1 MANERKICVI
11 LGSAPVE
18 GDCIPEDL
26 CAKDAYL
33 ICADGGVD
41 TAARLGLHP
50 DLIVGD
56 FDSLEGELPQD
67 VETIHL
73 PVEKDE
79 TDLLYGVKEGFRRG
93 YNQFVLLGALG
104 GPRFDHSIA
113 SLCVLSYIADRG
125 GRGVLADG
133 RTRVFVLSS
142 GRLVFTDLK
151 GSTLSVFPFG
161 GDTCRVTYKGLQYP
175 LLDYTLQ
182 LNDALGGSNS
192 IVEDRAEVLLHQGRA
207 LVILLEAEAP

>member
-11 LGSAPVE
+11 LGSASVE

-93 YNQFVLLGALG
+93 YNQFVLLALLYCG
-104 GPRFDHSIA
+104 QRRP
-113 SLCVLSYIADRG
+113 
-125 GRGVLADG
+125 GRAGRWQDAGVCAEQRPPG
-133 RTRVFVLSS
+133 VYGF
-142 GRLVFTDLK
+142 
-151 GSTLSVFPFG
+151 
-161 GDTCRVTYKGLQYP
+161 KGLHPVGFSLWRRYLP
-175 LLDYTLQ
+175 CDL
-182 LNDALGGSNS
+182 
-192 IVEDRAEVLLHQGRA
+192 
-207 LVILLEAEAP
+207 

>member
-11 LGSAPVE
+11 LGSASVE

-142 GRLVFTDLK
+142 GRLVFTD
-151 GSTLSVFPFG
+151 F
-161 GDTCRVTYKGLQYP
+161 DTCRVTYKGLQYP

-182 LNDALGGSNS
+182 LNDALGVSNS

-207 LVILLEAEAP
+207 LVILLEAETP